1 MQAHR
6 TRCII
11 GRHAPAIGLI
21 EQAQRDDLDVGLA
34 GVAREIRQ
42 RTRGQCR
49 TERALR
55 LELQQTPSVS
65 RECHNSCASP
75 TNTGGEKLA
84 DAVEATSPKL
94 AAEFRRQTR
103 QEITTY
109 ATFVVA
115 VLQLLLG
122 IYQVASG
129 LAPAQITQI
138 INEYQTTVVNLPS
151 ALLHHRRLL
160 HRRPQ
165 IHPLRLRRHNTQRRG
180 RQTIILKPPFAS
192 PVWSG

>member
-1 MQAHR
+1 MTIAARLQPVRAAAFGVVNAEMFADLTWEQIADLR
-6 TRCII
+6 EN
-11 GRHAPAIGLI
+11 I
-21 EQAQRDDLDVGLA
+21 EK
-34 GVAREIRQ
+34 
-42 RTRGQCR
+42 TKP
-49 TERALR
+49 
-55 LELQQTPSVS
+55 TP
-65 RECHNSCASP
+65 
-75 TNTGGEKLA
+75 EKLA

-129 LAPAQITQI
+129 VAPAQITQI

-151 ALLHHRRLL
+151 APSPPPAPPAPADSPTSPPP
-160 HRRPQ
+160 PQ
-165 IHPLRLRRHNTQRRG
+165 HTEEGAASNHP
-180 RQTIILKPPFAS
+180 
-192 PVWSG
+192 